1 MTVKSKVP
9 VSVVIIARNEEDNMH
24 DCLGS
29 AKGWADEIVVVD
41 DQSTDKTVEITR
53 QYTSSIYFRKMDNE
67 GIHRNWAAAQ
77 AKNEWVLY
85 LDADER
91 VTPELQKEIDELL
104 PTTTHAAFAIPFR
117 TYIGTY
123 WVNHS
128 GWYPGSKT
136 RLIKKSK
143 FKYEE
148 SPVHPR
154 VFIDGTCGQCKKDII
169 HYGYPDLE
177 HFLQSLNRQT
187 TLEAKKWLDTGRKMP
202 MFKGFWR
209 TIDRFFR
216 SYIGK
221 GGWRGGFMGFVIAF
235 FASLYQIMSY
245 AKYYEMVR
253 NIKENAGKK

>member
-1 MTVKSKVP
+1 MKI
-9 VSVVIIARNEEDNMH
+9 SVVIIARNEEDNMD
-24 DCLGS
+24 DCLS
-29 AKGWADEIVVVD
+29 SVKGWADEIVVVD
-41 DQSTDKTVEITR
+41 DRSTDRTVEISKK
-53 QYTSSIYFRKMDNE
+53 YTSSVYHRQMDNE

-77 AKNEWVLY
+77 ARNEWVLY

-91 VTPELQKEIDELL
+91 VTPELQKEIDAVL
-104 PTTTHAAFAIPFR
+104 PATTHVAFAIPFR

-136 RLIKKSK
+136 RLVQKSK

-148 SPVHPR
+148 VAVHPR
-154 VFIDGTCGQCKKDII
+154 VFHDGT
-169 HYGYPDLE
+169 YGYPDLE
-177 HFLQSLNRQT
+177 HFFSSLNRQT
-187 TLEAKKWLDTGRKMP
+187 TLEAQKWVNTGRKVP
-202 MFKGFWR
+202 MFIGFWR

-221 GGWRGGFMGFVIAF
+221 GGWKAGFMGFVIAL

-245 AKYYEMVR
+245 VKYYEITKG
-253 NIKENAGKK
+253 IKTGKS

>member
-1 MTVKSKVP
+1 M
-9 VSVVIIARNEEDNMH
+9 VIIARNEEDNM
-24 DCLGS
+24 DACLS
-29 AKGWADEIVVVD
+29 SVKGWADEIVVVD
-41 DQSTDKTVEITR
+41 DRSTDRTVEIAKKYTDKVLHR
-53 QYTSSIYFRKMDNE
+53 QMDNE
-67 GIHRNWAAAQ
+67 GIHRNWSAAQ

-91 VTPELQKEIDELL
+91 VTPELQEEIDSVL
-104 PTTTHAAFAIPFR
+104 PATTHVAFAIPFR

-136 RLIKKSK
+136 RLVRKSN

-148 SPVHPR
+148 VAVHPR
-154 VFIDGTCGQCKKDII
+154 VFHDGTCGHFQKDII
-169 HYGYPDLE
+169 HYGYPDLA
-177 HFLQSLNRQT
+177 HFFASLNRQT
-187 TLEAKKWLDTGRKMP
+187 TLEAQKWVNDKRDMP
-202 MFKGFWR
+202 MWKGFWR

-221 GGWRGGFMGFVIAF
+221 GGWKGGFMGFVIAL

-245 AKYYEMVR
+245 MKYYEIIKG
-253 NIKENAGKK
+253 IKEKRNVFSAQ

>member
-1 MTVKSKVP
+1 MAVP

-24 DCLGS
+24 DCLS
-29 AKGWADEIVVVD
+29 SVKGWADEIVVVD
-41 DQSTDKTVEITR
+41 DRSTDKTVEIAK
-53 QYTSSIYFRKMDNE
+53 QYTKSIYHRQMDNE

-77 AKNEWVLY
+77 ARNEWVLY

-91 VTPELQKEIDELL
+91 VTPELQQEIDATL
-104 PTTTHAAFAIPFR
+104 PATSHVAYAIPFR
-117 TYIGTY
+117 TFIGTY

-136 RLIKKSK
+136 RLVRKSK
-143 FKYEE
+143 FRYEE
-148 SPVHPR
+148 VAVHPR
-154 VFIDGTCGQCKKDII
+154 VFHDGSFGYMTKDII

-177 HFLQSLNRQT
+177 HFFASLNRQT
-187 TLEAKKWLDTGRKMP
+187 TLEARKWFMDKRSMP
-202 MFKGFWR
+202 MWKGFWR

-221 GGWRGGFMGFVIAF
+221 GGWKGGFMGFVIAL

-245 AKYYEMVR
+245 VKYYELTR
-253 NIKENAGKK
+253 GIQKGEKK